1 MGVTIR
7 IQVPD
12 TAALDGSTPLPADA
26 KARLFSNKTLGLNQ
40 IDLLPGERF
49 GEFDP
54 GELAILGQPA
64 SSYVLRHLSVVSLA
78 ALTHDD
84 DSYVAV
90 RSPPRPG
97 GGSGLRIIQPL
108 GPTLDTVG
116 QGTGI
121 ITEGNRIP
129 IPTGHKLI
137 FNTIA
142 DGAVP
147 GPHIIQI
154 TLDPARISDVPPARP
169 TGPPGLVPTVPLP
182 PLPAQLAAGAV
193 SPAAI
198 TFGSLPNPRTV
209 TVSGVGFL
217 TGPDDIVRF
226 IRTSQNP
233 TGPAELPFTPT
244 IPGTT
249 TDIVGTVPTDTIKGT
264 FKLRVSRAADP
275 GIYNEIDG
283 ALVIT

>member
-26 KARLFSNKTLGLNQ
+26 KSRLFSNKTLGLNQ

-64 SSYVLRHLSVVSLA
+64 GSYVLRHLAVVSLA
-78 ALTHDD
+78 GLVHTAG
-84 DSYVAV
+84 SYVAV

-97 GGSGLRIIQPL
+97 GGSVLRIIQPL
-108 GPTLDTVG
+108 GPILDTVG
-116 QGTGI
+116 RGTGI
-121 ITEGNRIP
+121 IPEGNRIP
-129 IPTGHKLI
+129 VPTGHRLI
-137 FNTIA
+137 FNTVA
-142 DGAVP
+142 DGVAP

-154 TLDPARISDVPPARP
+154 TLDPARISDAPQPPRVAGIP
-169 TGPPGLVPTVPLP
+169 TPLP
-182 PLPAQLAAGAV
+182 PAPAQLAAGAV
-193 SPAAI
+193 APSAI

-217 TGPDDIVRF
+217 TAPDDIVRF
-226 IRTSQNP
+226 IRTSQDP

-244 IPGTT
+244 IPGTS

-275 GIYNEIDG
+275 GIYNEIDD